1 MEGSFLTPRKSNA
14 ASLATVVALHGAALT
29 ALALSK
35 MEMPIKEYIPP
46 LIVDSFKIDPPP
58 PEVIPE
64 PKPVPIP
71 NPAPR
76 SELTAVDPIIE
87 TPSRSSVEAE
97 AKPPVTPPYDPGP
110 VGKVELK
117 DGNGAPVI
125 EPKPPVRVE
134 AQIDGRYSRDLQP
147 PYPPSEQRMGNE
159 GTVTVR
165 VTIGANGRVKAV
177 SRVSAAS
184 DAFYKATER
193 HALRSWRFKPATV
206 DGKAVESEKVMT
218 VHFRI
223 ED

>member
-14 ASLATVVALHGAALT
+14 ASFVAVVALHGAALT

-35 MEMPIKEYIPP
+35 MDVPIKAYFPPIEMIPIEIDPIPP
-46 LIVDSFKIDPPP
+46 K
-58 PEVIPE
+58 VIPD
-64 PKPVPIP
+64 PQPVPEP
-71 NPAPR
+71 RPAPR
-76 SELTAVDPIIE
+76 SEIVAVDPIIE
-87 TPSRSSVEAE
+87 TPSRSPFEAQ
-97 AKPPVTPPYDPGP
+97 PPFTPPYTPGS
-110 VGKVELK
+110 VGKVEMK
-117 DGNGAPVI
+117 DGNGAPVV

-177 SRVSAAS
+177 NRVSAAS